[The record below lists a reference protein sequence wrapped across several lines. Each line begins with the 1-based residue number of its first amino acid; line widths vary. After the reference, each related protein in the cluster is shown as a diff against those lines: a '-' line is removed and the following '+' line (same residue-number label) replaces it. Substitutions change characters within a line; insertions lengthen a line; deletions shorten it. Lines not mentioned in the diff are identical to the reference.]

1 MLICKSRVYIFE
13 NTLGIKFE
21 SPVVTNLEK
30 NTLRKLLHVRMM
42 QRRYDEL
49 TQIKLRLHM
58 QISI

>member
-13 NTLGIKFE
+13 TTLGIKFE
-21 SPVVTNLEK
+21 SAVVTNFEK

>member
-21 SPVVTNLEK
+21 SAVVTNFEK
-30 NTLRKLLHVRMM
+30 NTLRKLLHVRMT